1 MQILNTIKQNWL
13 LSLILIIGIAYRF
26 IPIYNYEFSHDEL
39 SGLSR
44 TVYPTFLEEINKAIK
59 IDAHPALIQLFLW
72 YWVKLFGY
80 NEIAIKLPF
89 LLCGVFSIYY
99 IYKFGKSFFTINIG
113 IIAATIV
120 SCSFIFLV
128 YSSYS
133 RMYITGVL
141 FSILFLISIFKILF
155 DEQIKTKDYFLFLLF
170 SLLCAYNHHMSSLF
184 AFIAVGLSFFYIN
197 KSQLKK
203 YVIFCLLAI
212 VLYLPHLPITLYQ
225 FSIGG
230 IGAQVGGWLPPPR
243 INEIYFFTKTLFGC
257 GISGIIIMIL
267 FLIFIL
273 NSIFKLTPITRK
285 QTFLFWLFIIN
296 YLIIHLYS
304 VYKNPILQNSGLLF
318 CGISLILFACS
329 FLTSFTQK
337 QTTLFSIMLVVLF
350 CFQNF
355 YKKHLFSKVHVHE
368 FEQQAKTYLSIKKE
382 FGDNSVSGIFASEEF
397 FVSIY
402 ESKYQTKFNY
412 INGSHTAFK
421 SILNFRNYV
430 KSLKQP
436 YLVLG
441 GLNASATQLI
451 KEYYPYLFLH
461 HEDYFSNV
469 LVLSKIK
476 QANDD
481 MSILKNNSIL
491 NSDLNIYMNSKK
503 QLSFFNDSLRFSIN
517 ENENEYPFNVELN
530 LKKSNLE
537 QYQSIVVEFSYK
549 ADSCI
554 QLSSDKFCISISET
568 GKEAVFYKAE
578 LLSDYFDPNNKINT
592 VYLELFAGSNYPTWI
607 NKNMNL
613 NFFLTKNK
621 GSHYEV
627 VNFKVKTTDY
637 SPTRWTLW
645 D

>member
-26 IPIYNYEFSHDEL
+26 IPICNYEFSHDEL

-44 TVYPTFLEEINKAIK
+44 TVYPTFIEEINKAIK

-72 YWVKLFGY
+72 YWVKIFGY
-80 NEIAIKLPF
+80 HEIAIKLPF
-89 LLCGVFSIYY
+89 LLCGIFSIFY
-99 IYKFGKSFFTINIG
+99 IYSFGKTFFTKNTG

-120 SCSFIFLV
+120 SSSFIFLV
-128 YSSYS
+128 YSSYA

-155 DEQIKTKDYFLFLLF
+155 DEQVKTKDYFLFVLF

-184 AFIAVGLSFFYIN
+184 AFIAVGLSFFYIKN
-197 KSQLKK
+197 SQLKK
-203 YVIFCLLAI
+203 YLSFCLLAVI
-212 VLYLPHLPITLYQ
+212 LYLPNLPITLYQ

-296 YLIIHLYS
+296 YLIIHFYS

-318 CGISLILFACS
+318 CGISLILFASS
-329 FLTSFTQK
+329 FLASFTQK
-337 QTTLFSIMLVVLF
+337 QTTLFSIMLMVLF

-355 YKKHLFSKVHVHE
+355 YKKHLFTKVHVHE

-402 ESKYQTKFNY
+402 ESKYHSKFNY
-412 INGSHTAFK
+412 INGSHTAFN
-421 SILNFRNYV
+421 SILNLRNYL

-441 GLNASATQLI
+441 GLNASTTQLV

-476 QANDD
+476 QGNDD

-491 NSDLNIYMNSKK
+491 NSDLNIYVNSKK
-503 QLSFFNDSLRFSIN
+503 RLSFYNDSLRFNIH

-530 LKKSNLE
+530 LIKSNLE
-537 QYQSIVVEFSYK
+537 QYQSIVVEFSFK
-549 ADSCI
+549 ADSCN
-554 QLSSDKFCISISET
+554 QLSSDKICLSVSET
-568 GKEAVFYKAE
+568 GKDAVFYKAE
-578 LLSDYFDPNNKINT
+578 SLADYFDPTKKLHT
-592 VYLELFAGSNYPTWI
+592 VYLEIFAGSDFQTWI
-607 NKNMNL
+607 SKNMNL